1 MTTMDKQHL
10 MTSIMPYGAQ
20 YLMHEELQPASALG
34 PNQYNSP
41 NHDCLKCVPMSSK
54 PDPPSSGLPNP
65 DPVELTLSVEPTPD
79 GESSGN
85 VTLHATVPTAVVV
98 ILVVVITK
106 SLIF

>member
-1 MTTMDKQHL
+1 MVM
-10 MTSIMPYGAQ
+10 
-20 YLMHEELQPASALG
+20 ELQTIFTTSPGDPFHMQEEDHRASALG
-34 PNQYNSP
+34 SNHKNSLNQDIST
-41 NHDCLKCVPMSSK
+41 CVPMSLK
-54 PDPPSSGLPNP
+54 PDLRSSETLSP